1 MTTVHDGEQRVNPG
15 AGTLAGWSF
24 SKAGLLIPPRARPQY
39 GQPVGVGLFAG
50 AGGMDLG
57 CHQAGFHMAAAVE
70 IDPIAALTYLVNLAR
85 PGVQI
90 HFDNDERE
98 EQFTRVLER
107 HLGLRRV
114 SHGQDGL
121 VIGSGSL
128 AGSGW
133 ISGEAPD
140 VRGCEHFFVADCRNL
155 TGKQILDALG
165 LERGQVALVCGGP
178 PCQGFSK
185 ANSRRSVM
193 DPRNSLAFDF
203 ARLVLEIRPASFVME
218 NVPQVATMLTPEGVP
233 VIDALAR
240 VWADGGFSSYDA
252 LKASLHAQLGA
263 GALYS
268 EAHAP
273 ARARAGDGARAD
285 RRNQPG
291 LFGDDEDLDDADD

>member
-1 MTTVHDGEQRVNPG
+1 MITPAGYDLNVG
-15 AGTLAGWSF
+15 ALGGWNF
-24 SKAGLLIPPRARPQY
+24 SPAGLLIPPPARPQY
-39 GQPVGVGLFAG
+39 DLPVGVGLFAG

-70 IDPIAALTYLVNLAR
+70 IDPTAALTYLVNLAR

-98 EQFTRVLER
+98 ERFTRVLER
-107 HLGLRRV
+107 HLGLRRNV
-114 SHGQDGL
+114 SRGQDGL
-121 VIGSGSL
+121 VIRSGSL

-133 ISGEAPD
+133 ISSQPPD

-165 LERGQVALVCGGP
+165 LERGQAALVCGGP

-185 ANSRRSVM
+185 ANSNRSVM
-193 DPRNSLAFDF
+193 DPRNSLVFEF
-203 ARLVLEIRPASFVME
+203 ARLVLEIRPKSFIME

-252 LKASLHAQLGA
+252 LKASLHAQFGV
-263 GALYS
+263 GALQS
-268 EAHAP
+268 EAHRP
-273 ARARAGDGARAD
+273 ASGKAREAARAGRSG
-285 RRNQPG
+285 QLG
-291 LFGDDEDLDDADD
+291 LFGPGDEGDEDD